1 MKIQVPVSV
10 RAITACA
17 ALACAMLVCPG
28 SAFAQAAATR
38 SETLPPSH
46 VVAEVDGKPVTL
58 AGLRAILAN
67 APDTINQA
75 VSADP
80 RDFFER
86 YNMLSLLTA
95 EARKA
100 GLDKRSPYKDRLEW
114 QQNTVLMMAMIEERT
129 KTRPVDPVAIEAA
142 YKGNLMRY
150 RVAEVLPIVIPYDN
164 GGGALRT
171 EAASRTRAQEVWAK
185 LRAGAPFAATM
196 ERESDPKAAE
206 AYKKEHPTILPNSK
220 LPEAVKKAVFA
231 TLPGQY
237 TEPLH
242 FGNAFYILQVLSL
255 HVAPITEVSGMIADE
270 LRYAAMERMIK
281 ERHDSAQVEVKSP
294 VFFQMLA
301 PATPGREAPAEL
313 TPETVVATVD
323 GRAYTAE
330 QMNQVL
336 NGAPPAVRQAA
347 ARQPKEFLIQLAMMR
362 GFAQEAR
369 DSKLDQAPPA
379 SDRIRWNDMQTLM
392 QAQIDETMNGISNS
406 AEEVESYYRDN
417 LKRYQ
422 RATVKM
428 IYISYSLVPP
438 PPGATQKPRNDKE
451 ARLRAEEVLAK
462 VKAGTDFTLLV
473 QEYSDDPG
481 TKAKNGDFMPIA
493 ASDTRVPENVRKAIF
508 ATPAGAVTEPIQQ
521 PNGFYLFRVEELKPI
536 PYGEIRNQLYEE
548 IRQAKFQKWF
558 EKMRNSIQVKII
570 DAPAIKAE
578 AVHTLPM

>member
-1 MKIQVPVSV
+1 MKILVPILVCAV
-10 RAITACA
+10 VACA
-17 ALACAMLVCPG
+17 QEP
-28 SAFAQAAATR
+28 ATR
-38 SETLPPSH
+38 SETLPPGH
-46 VVAEVDGKPVTL
+46 VVAEVDGKSVTL
-58 AGLRAILAN
+58 ADLRKILAN

-86 YNMLSLLTA
+86 YDMLSRLTA

-100 GLDKRSPYKDRLEW
+100 GLDQRSPYKDRLEW

-129 KTRPVDPVAIEAA
+129 KTRPVDPAAIEAA

-171 EAASRTRAQEVWAK
+171 EAASRKRAREVWDK
-185 LRAGAPFAATM
+185 LRAGAPFTATM

-237 TEPLH
+237 TEPLQ

-255 HVAPITEVSGMIADE
+255 HVAPVTEVSAMIADE
-270 LRYAAMERMIK
+270 LRYAAMERIIK
-281 ERHDSAQVEVKSP
+281 ERHDAVQVEVKSP
-294 VFFQMLA
+294 VFFELLG
-301 PATPGREAPAEL
+301 PATPGREAPADL
-313 TPETVVATVD
+313 MPETVVASVE
-323 GRAYTAE
+323 GRAYTAD
-330 QMNQVL
+330 QL
-336 NGAPPAVRQAA
+336 NEVFGGAPLAVRQAA
-347 ARQPKEFLIQLAMMR
+347 ARQPKEVLIQWALMR
-362 GFAQEAR
+362 QFAKEAR
-369 DSKLDQAPPA
+369 ESKLDQAPPA

-406 AEEVESYYRDN
+406 AEEVEGYYRDN

-438 PPGATQKPRNDKE
+438 PPGSAQKPRNDKE
-451 ARLRAEEVLAK
+451 ARLRAEEVLTK
-462 VKAGTDFTLLV
+462 VKSGTDFTLLV

-481 TKAKNGDFMPIA
+481 TKAKNGEFMPIA

-508 ATPAGAVTEPIQQ
+508 ATPAGSVTPPIQQ
-521 PNGFYLFRVEELKPI
+521 PNGFYLFRVGDLKPI

-558 EKMRNSIQVKII
+558 EKMRGGIQVKVI
-570 DAPAIKAE
+570 DGPAIKAE